1 MSVDYGHVKVEEVHF
16 QERDGCL
23 PNQCALGSLV
33 CFIDQ
38 TYTKISC
45 RCLSS
50 EIEIFVSA
58 QGEQTENNQV

>member
-1 MSVDYGHVKVEEVHF
+1 MSVDYGHVKVEEESTF
-16 QERDGCL
+16 RRGSDAF
-23 PNQCALGSLV
+23 QCALGSLV

-38 TYTKISC
+38 TYTMISY